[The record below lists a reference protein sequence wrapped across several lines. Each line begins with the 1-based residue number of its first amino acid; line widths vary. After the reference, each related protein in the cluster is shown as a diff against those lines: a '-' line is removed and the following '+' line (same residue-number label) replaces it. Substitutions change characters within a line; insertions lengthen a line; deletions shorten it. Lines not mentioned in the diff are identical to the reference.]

1 MLYHRS
7 LLSLP
12 ALLSCLSVV
21 VAGPIH
27 SSVYRRGRSVL
38 IGYRYVNAQKAQEY
52 NYYGTLTSVGASGTQ
67 LGDGAYISPDI
78 NEWAVADTYWQCA
91 IFADLDKFYN
101 VYKMYI
107 PENSNTFYSSS
118 RLSNYLSRAR
128 LDPQNTVLF
137 SKISGDAEQHVQM
150 LIPPYYLRASPAFG
164 GAYGNGDLGISVRC
178 VPKTDEN
185 TNYYGNAGWG
195 GTWGI
200 PGYGCDILSRRDG
213 TGESCP
219 LLSPSEGPIEIP
231 SSLLPTPSGDI
242 STVSSYSFTESSIT
256 ATSTALPSGESFFP
270 SGYSSAVPPPV
281 SGVSSG
287 PILTVSSSTFTL
299 PAPISSASSGIAT
312 PSASASGQ
320 SSAVASSSAPTSSVQ
335 SSAGSAPASSG
346 QSSLPAGSS
355 VLVASSSSVASSGQ
369 ASALSSAAPSAKSGA
384 VTSSSA
390 HPTASS
396 TPGKSSATTTTK
408 PATTTSAKPVTTHPP
423 ASKPVTTK
431 PATTKRSA
439 VIKRDAVSYLA

>member
-1 MLYHRS
+1 MLYHHS

-27 SSVYRRGRSVL
+27 GSVYRRGRSVL

-91 IFADLDKFYN
+91 IFADSDKFYN
-101 VYKMYI
+101 VNKMYI
-107 PENSNTFYSSS
+107 PANSNAFYSSAA
-118 RLSNYLSRAR
+118 LSSYLSRAR
-128 LDPQNTVLF
+128 LDPRNTVLF

-150 LIPPYYLRASPAFG
+150 LIPPYYLRASPAFR
-164 GAYGNGDLGISVRC
+164 GAYGRGDLGITVRC
-178 VPKTDEN
+178 VPKTQQN

-299 PAPISSASSGIAT
+299 PAPFSSASSGITT
-312 PSASASGQ
+312 PSISSSGQ
-320 SSAVASSSAPTSSVQ
+320 SSAVASSSASTSSVQ
-335 SSAGSAPASSG
+335 SSAGASSLASSG
-346 QSSLPAGSS
+346 EVSSL
-355 VLVASSSSVASSGQ
+355 
-369 ASALSSAAPSAKSGA
+369 PSAKSGA
-384 VTSSSA
+384 MTSSSA
-390 HPTASS
+390 HPSSAKSSTVASSSGHSLALSVHRTGSS
-396 TPGKSSATTTTK
+396 TPGKSSATITTK
-408 PATTTSAKPVTTHPP
+408 QATTTSAKSVTTHPP

-439 VIKRDAVSYLA
+439 VIKRDAVSYLV